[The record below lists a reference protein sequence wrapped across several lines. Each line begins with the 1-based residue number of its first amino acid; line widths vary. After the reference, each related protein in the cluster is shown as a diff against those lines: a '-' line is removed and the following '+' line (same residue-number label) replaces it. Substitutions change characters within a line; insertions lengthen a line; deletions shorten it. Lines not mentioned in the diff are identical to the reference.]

1 MKEAAQND
9 RYYTRP
15 PQARRDAPLPEEG
28 CRERARRGVLDEYV
42 EKSTRLKT
50 TLRVFFSSVRM
61 LKKVIQRGRR
71 RKKTG
76 GVASGLR

>member
-28 CRERARRGVLDEYV
+28 RRERGILDEYV
-42 EKSTRLKT
+42 EESTRLKT
-50 TLRVFFSSVRM
+50 TLRVFLSSVRM
-61 LKKVIQRGRR
+61 LKKVTQRGRR

>member
-28 CRERARRGVLDEYV
+28 RRERARRGILDEYV
-42 EKSTRLKT
+42 EESTRLKT
-50 TLRVFFSSVRM
+50 TLRVFLSSVRM